1 MENVLDTMYADF
13 SNKQNSLLEANKRAQ
28 KIYGSLLTQRNCVKS
43 KVLFDLLSA
52 EIIAYNEM
60 NDAFNKYLA
69 VQAAY
74 TTSYLDRIEGVLS
87 SDTTTDIDWHEKM
100 YALNNILPINNS
112 CDLYLNAVSRDSKDW
127 VAIRQMLIDLSKDI
141 IIGNT
146 PVLSTIVDLVDTAM
160 QIKNIVKE
168 WNDDGTD
175 YSDLDKELAEVEIH
189 IQIMKKATEQ
199 FEHQARVLSDETG
212 NHTSKTE

>member
-1 MENVLDTMYADF
+1 MENMLDAMYADF

-52 EIIAYNEM
+52 EIIAYNEL

-74 TTSYLDRIEGVLS
+74 TTSYLDRIEGVLI
-87 SDTTTDIDWHEKM
+87 SDTTADIDWHEKM

-146 PVLSTIVDLVDTAM
+146 PVLSTTVDLVDTVM

-175 YSDLDKELAEVEIH
+175 YSNLDKKLAEVEIH

-212 NHTSKTE
+212 NHT

>member
-1 MENVLDTMYADF
+1 MENVLDAMYAAF
-13 SNKQNSLLEANKRAQ
+13 SNKQNSLWEANKRAQ
-28 KIYGSLLTQRNCVKS
+28 KIYGLLLTQRNSVKS
-43 KVLFDLLSA
+43 KILFDLLTS
-52 EIIAYNEM
+52 EIVAYNEM
-60 NDAFNKYLA
+60 NDAFNKYMT

-74 TTSYLDRIEGVLS
+74 TTRYLDRIEGVLS
-87 SDTTTDIDWHEKM
+87 SDTTADIDWHEKM

-127 VAIRQMLIDLSKDI
+127 VAIRQMLIELSKDI
-141 IIGNT
+141 IIGNI
-146 PVLSTIVDLVDTAM
+146 PVLSAIMDLVDTAM

-199 FEHQARVLSDETG
+199 FLHQARVLSDETG
-212 NHTSKTE
+212 NHITKTE

>member
-1 MENVLDTMYADF
+1 MGNVLDTMYADF

-28 KIYGSLLTQRNCVKS
+28 KIYKSLLTQRNYVKS

-52 EIIAYNEM
+52 EIIAYNEI

-87 SDTTTDIDWHEKM
+87 SDTTADVDWHEKM

-175 YSDLDKELAEVEIH
+175 YSDLDKELAVVEIH

>member
-1 MENVLDTMYADF
+1 MGNVLDTMYADF

-28 KIYGSLLTQRNCVKS
+28 KIYKSLLTQRNYVKS

-52 EIIAYNEM
+52 EIIAYNEI
-60 NDAFNKYLA
+60 NDAFNKYLT

-74 TTSYLDRIEGVLS
+74 TTSYLDRIEGVFS
-87 SDTTTDIDWHEKM
+87 SDTTADVDWHEKM

-175 YSDLDKELAEVEIH
+175 YSDLDKELAVVEIH

>member
-1 MENVLDTMYADF
+1 MGNVLDTMYADF
-13 SNKQNSLLEANKRAQ
+13 SNKQNSLLEANKMAQ
-28 KIYGSLLTQRNCVKS
+28 KIYKSLLTQRNYVKS

-87 SDTTTDIDWHEKM
+87 SDTTADIDWHEKM

-112 CDLYLNAVSRDSKDW
+112 CDLFLNAVSRDSKDW

-141 IIGNT
+141 IIGNI

-175 YSDLDKELAEVEIH
+175 YSDLDKELAVVEIH

>member
-1 MENVLDTMYADF
+1 MENVLDAMYAAF
-13 SNKQNSLLEANKRAQ
+13 SNKQNSLWEANKRAQ
-28 KIYGSLLTQRNCVKS
+28 KIYGLLLTQRNSVKS
-43 KVLFDLLSA
+43 KVLFDLLTS
-52 EIIAYNEM
+52 EIVAYNEM
-60 NDAFNKYLA
+60 NDAFNKYMT

-74 TTSYLDRIEGVLS
+74 TTRYLDRIEGVLS
-87 SDTTTDIDWHEKM
+87 SDTTADIDWHEKM

-127 VAIRQMLIDLSKDI
+127 VAIRQMLIELSKDI
-141 IIGNT
+141 IIGNI
-146 PVLSTIVDLVDTAM
+146 PVLSAIMDLVDTAM

-199 FEHQARVLSDETG
+199 FLHQARVLSDETG
-212 NHTSKTE
+212 NHIAKTE

>member
-1 MENVLDTMYADF
+1 MENVLDSMYTDF
-13 SNKQNSLLEANKRAQ
+13 SNKHSNLLEANKRAQ
-28 KIYGSLLTQRNCVKS
+28 KIYGELLSQRNSVKS

-52 EIIAYNEM
+52 EIVAYNDM
-60 NDAFNKYLA
+60 NDAFNKYLV

-87 SDTTTDIDWHEKM
+87 SDTTADIDWHEKM
-100 YALNNILPINNS
+100 YGCNNILPINNS

-127 VAIRQMLIDLSKDI
+127 VAIRQMLIELGKDI
-141 IIGNT
+141 VIGSI
-146 PVLSTIVDLVDTAM
+146 PVLSTILDLVDAAM

-175 YSDLDKELAEVEIH
+175 YSNLDKELAEIEIH
-189 IQIMKKATEQ
+189 IHIMKKTTEQ
-199 FEHQARVLSDETG
+199 FEYQARVLSNEAG